1 MEIGRPYS
9 RLLYRLEKSG
19 PLSPQGRQGV
29 AELPMTVT
37 NVAAGQ
43 EVVHH
48 GDAPSRCTLVFGWF
62 LYTSLQADRG
72 GRSRRSLSRGIYEA
86 MAVQHIGRDDDERS
100 WSDALAIQVIV
111 TERNAADL
119 DG

>member
-62 LYTSLQADRG
+62 FILLQACKR
-72 GRSRRSLSRGIYEA
+72 IA
-86 MAVQHIGRDDDERS
+86 
-100 WSDALAIQVIV
+100 
-111 TERNAADL
+111 AADHVVHCPE
-119 DG
+119 GYMKRWRCST

>member
-19 PLSPQGRQGV
+19 PLSPQGRQRV

-62 LYTSLQADRG
+62 LIQLQACK
-72 GRSRRSLSRGIYEA
+72 SRRQITSFI
-86 MAVQHIGRDDDERS
+86 VPRD
-100 WSDALAIQVIV
+100 I
-111 TERNAADL
+111 
-119 DG
+119 